1 MPRQLFVLAYAKQ
14 KTTGDVER
22 TGVFAFRRTSGGMR
36 DLDDT
41 DRALLRLLLEDGRA
55 SYADLA
61 EAVGLSP
68 PAVSDRIDR
77 LSELGV
83 IERFTVDIDR
93 SALRGGVRVAVTL
106 EVALGEAAAARR
118 ALSGLEEVERV
129 FETADGRLFVVATV
143 PDADV
148 SGIMGAIEPDAVESV
163 DVTPLAAAERHPS
176 LGEATLSLE
185 CVECG
190 NSVTAE
196 GVSAT
201 IDGERYEF
209 CCESCRSRFEAR
221 YEKLREGAK
230 DGP

>member
-1 MPRQLFVLAYAKQ
+1 
-14 KTTGDVER
+14 
-22 TGVFAFRRTSGGMR
+22 MR

-83 IERFTVDIDR
+83 IERFTVDVDR

-106 EVALGEAAAARR
+106 DVILGEAAAVRR
-118 ALSGLEEVERV
+118 GLRGVEAVEQV

-148 SGIMGAIEPDAVESV
+148 SGLTEAIERDAVDSI

-176 LGEATLSLE
+176 LGEATLGVE

-201 IDGERYEF
+201 VDGERYEF
-209 CCESCRSRFEAR
+209 CCESCRARFEAR
-221 YEKLREGAK
+221 YEELREGAR
-230 DGP
+230 DGS